1 MATSRRWESVNI
13 SFNPEFLVAFMFGT
27 IRVGAFMSIS
37 PPFQGSVPARIRAGL
52 SMALGLA
59 CAPGLMKAATMPTTD
74 TWGLVA
80 GAVHQAVIGLALGFL
95 VFVIFQAVSTAGGM
109 IDAFAA
115 FTSAQL
121 FDPMSMTMT
130 GPVGRFYQAIGTTV
144 LFVTN
149 GHLFLVRGLTQTFEL
164 SPLDGF
170 RIDRF
175 GALLAKDL
183 LAYLTAAIQIAAPIL
198 AALFITDI
206 LLGLAS
212 RAAPKLNILMIGFSA
227 KSLVAFMLLGA
238 AIPLIPYVMTH
249 LLDDSL
255 SMMRVLVTGR

>member
-1 MATSRRWESVNI
+1 MNLSIDPGFV
-13 SFNPEFLVAFMFGT
+13 VAFMFGT
-27 IRVGAFMSIS
+27 IRCGAWLAIS
-37 PPFQGSVPARIRAGL
+37 PPFQGAVPARVRAAL
-52 SMALGLA
+52 AMALGLA
-59 CAPGLMKAATMPTTD
+59 CAPGLMRAAPMPIDD
-74 TWGLVA
+74 TWALVA

-95 VFVIFQAVSTAGGM
+95 VFVIFQAISTAGGM

-121 FDPMSMTMT
+121 FDPMSQTSA
-130 GPVGRFYQAIGTTV
+130 GPVGRLYQALGTAV

-149 GHLFLVRGLTQTFEL
+149 GHLLLVRGLTRTFEL

-175 GALLAKDL
+175 GALLAKDI
-183 LAYLTAAIQIAAPIL
+183 LAYLTAAIQIAAPIVV
-198 AALFITDI
+198 ALFITDI

-212 RAAPKLNILMIGFSA
+212 RAAPKLNILVIGFSA

-238 AIPLIPYVMTH
+238 AIPLIPYVTAR